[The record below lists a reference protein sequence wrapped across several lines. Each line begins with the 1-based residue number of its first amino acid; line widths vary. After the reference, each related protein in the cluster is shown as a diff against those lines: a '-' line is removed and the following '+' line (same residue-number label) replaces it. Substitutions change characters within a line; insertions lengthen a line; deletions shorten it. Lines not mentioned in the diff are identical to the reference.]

1 MVCVLQP
8 IDNSNLSF
16 NPTNSLCCLQ
26 LTSMHDRLLSV
37 TSTIV
42 GNTYMQL
49 TFHGHHAAVAEAI
62 PGRGTVCRKLLSLHS
77 HTIYHTVPYHIIPYH
92 TVPYHNI
99 PYHGRSHTLH
109 LQCLQDAACLA
120 GAVLMCAFT
129 AAGPCSMWLLLLMCT
144 TVQQCSAI
152 TAQQQHST
160 NGIG

>member
-8 IDNSNLSF
+8 IDNSILSF
-16 NPTNSLCCLQ
+16 NPTNSLCCLH

-62 PGRGTVCRKLLSLHS
+62 PGCGTVCRKLLSLHS
-77 HTIYHTVPYHIIPYH
+77 HTIYHTIPYLPWQESYP
-92 TVPYHNI
+92 TLAMYAR
-99 PYHGRSHTLH
+99 RSRLGW
-109 LQCLQDAACLA
+109 CS
-120 GAVLMCAFT
+120 AFT
-129 AAGPCSMWLLLLMCT
+129 AAGPCSMRLLLLMCT

-160 NGIG
+160 NEMG